1 MRASWRSPYH
11 RPTVAAGDAEVQVA
25 NAMAELATLT
35 GISPASADFIGRSNS
50 MQVVDF
56 DTFAAICGL
65 TPHRAGLGLPE
76 RFPRAGPLPFE

>member
-35 GISPASADFIGRSNS
+35 GISPASADCAFRPGFASKPS
-50 MQVVDF
+50 FLSHDLPTVATHKPACLLALL
-56 DTFAAICGL
+56 TFSG
-65 TPHRAGLGLPE
+65 TTS
-76 RFPRAGPLPFE
+76 

>member
-35 GISPASADFIGRSNS
+35 GISPASADFIGAVEFYASGRFRYFRCDLRTHAASGRSGLAG
-50 MQVVDF
+50 
-56 DTFAAICGL
+56 TFPPGRSPSL
-65 TPHRAGLGLPE
+65 
-76 RFPRAGPLPFE
+76 